1 MTRRHFMQT
10 SAGATLSAMLAGA
23 PRQIWGA
30 PKMEARADTM
40 ILLWM
45 AGGMAQTETFDPK
58 RYTPFE
64 RGLACEKVLSTFQP
78 ISTAVD
84 GVQLSQGLENIAKV
98 MDRATLIRSHRLA
111 DLGHILHARHQY
123 HWHTGYIPPL
133 SVAAPHMGA
142 VISRTLGPRNP
153 DVPAFIDVGQNM
165 EIGAESD
172 GLKAFHTAGFLGSEY
187 GPFAIMEPDD
197 ASASVHPP
205 AHISEARFREI
216 GRASCR
222 ERV

>member
-30 PKMEARADTM
+30 PKIEAKADTM

-64 RGLACEKVLSTFQP
+64 KGLAWEGGLRTFPQ
-78 ISTAVD
+78 IDTAAD
-84 GVQLSQGLENIAKV
+84 SIKLSQGLENIGKV
-98 MDRATLIRSHRLA
+98 MDRGTLIRSHRLA

-123 HWHTGYIPPL
+123 HWHTGHIPPQ
-133 SVAAPHMGA
+133 SVAAPHLGA
-142 VISRTLGPRNP
+142 VLARTLGPRNP
-153 DVPAFIDVGQNM
+153 DVPPFIDVGQDM
-165 EIGAESD
+165 EIGSESD
-172 GLKAFHTAGFLGSEY
+172 GLKAFH
-187 GPFAIMEPDD
+187 
-197 ASASVHPP
+197 
-205 AHISEARFREI
+205 
-216 GRASCR
+216 
-222 ERV
+222 

>member
-1 MTRRHFMQT
+1 MQDSFSEIARSLNRRHFMQAT
-10 SAGATLSAMLAGA
+10 AGATLAALLGHE
-23 PRQIWGA
+23 PRQLWAEEVRKIA
-30 PKMEARADTM
+30 PKADTM

-64 RGLACEKVLSTFQP
+64 PGLACEKVLSTFPP
-78 ISTAVD
+78 IPTALD
-84 GVQLSQGLENIAKV
+84 GVQLSEGLENVAKV
-98 MDRATLIRSHRLA
+98 LDRATLIRSHRLA

-133 SVAAPHMGA
+133 SVAAPHLGA

-187 GPFAIMEPDD
+187 GPF
-197 ASASVHPP
+197 
-205 AHISEARFREI
+205 
-216 GRASCR
+216 
-222 ERV
+222 